1 MNNIFVKGEFCVVRF
16 FGGGWGLAWLF
27 GRITF
32 RNRMA
37 IKKPGDVLLSH
48 AVTHIVPSTLQG
60 LTAVFGKGTGVAPA
74 QLSPGILVH
83 LTVGR
88 AECARRGRRKSQIM
102 P

>member
-1 MNNIFVKGEFCVVRF
+1 MVVRSHNF
-16 FGGGWGLAWLF
+16 PESHG
-27 GRITF
+27 
-32 RNRMA
+32 N
-37 IKKPGDVLLSH
+37 KKPGDVLLSH

-88 AECARRGRRKSQIM
+88 AQSARAAVGENRRSCRESDAKV
-102 P
+102 